1 MPVIDKRLNKPDC
14 EMDITENFNRVLGI
28 IDGLANKIQ
37 TLEERI
43 VVLESVKNG

>member
-1 MPVIDKRLNKPDC
+1 MPAIDKRLNKPDC

-28 IDGLANKIQ
+28 IDELANKVQ

-43 VVLESVKNG
+43 VVLESGKNG